1 MFKGL
6 DLGTYDLVLGLEC
19 PGLDLGTFDLVL
31 DLECLGLDL
40 GTYDN
45 CPWPR
50 MSRPWPRDLRQLSLS
65 SNVQDLAL
73 TFRFWPRLHY
83 WNFKTANKFYYFKL
97 IFNILNSFN
106 TLCIACANCNF

>member
-6 DLGTYDLVLGLEC
+6 DLETYDLVLGLEC

-45 CPWPR
+45 CPWP
-50 MSRPWPRDLRQLSLS
+50 
-65 SNVQDLAL
+65 
-73 TFRFWPRLHY
+73 
-83 WNFKTANKFYYFKL
+83 
-97 IFNILNSFN
+97 
-106 TLCIACANCNF
+106 